1 MDRGLY
7 IAASGMLAE
16 LVRQD
21 QLANDLA
28 NASTPG
34 YKADRAAEASF
45 GQLLLRNRTTGEPIG
60 SLGFGAQIAE
70 IRTDLTQGP
79 LRQTDEPL
87 DVALVGEGFLAVQ
100 TPGGTRYTRD
110 GQLRLEADG
119 RLVSSTGMPVLDDKG
134 GQITIKGGD
143 PTIAADG
150 TISVA
155 GKSIAKLGVAS
166 LTNARKEGDT
176 LFTGTAGARPAETTV
191 RQGELEGADVNPAEA
206 MVEMMVSMRTF
217 ESVQRVMH
225 AIDETLGKGINGGGS

>member
-1 MDRGLY
+1 
-7 IAASGMLAE
+7 MLTE

-34 YKADRAAEASF
+34 YKADRSAESSF
-45 GQLLLRNRTTGEPIG
+45 GELLLRNRTTGEPIG
-60 SLGFGAQIAE
+60 SLGFGAQISE
-70 IRTDLTQGP
+70 IRTNLAQGP
-79 LRQTDEPL
+79 LRETDEPL

-100 TPGGTRYTRD
+100 TAGGTRYTRN
-110 GQLRLEADG
+110 GQLRVEPDG
-119 RLVSSTGMPVLDDKG
+119 RLVSSTGLPVLDDKG
-134 GQITIKGGD
+134 RQIVIKGAD
-143 PTIAADG
+143 PTIAPDG

-155 GKSIAKLGVAS
+155 GKDVAKLGVVS
-166 LTNARKEGDT
+166 LKEARKEGDT
-176 LFTGTAGARPAETTV
+176 LFSGTAGARPSGTTV

-225 AIDETLGKGINGGGS
+225 AIDETLGKGINGSGA

>member
-1 MDRGLY
+1 MPASESTPRPSEPAATATRATTSSPTCSSRSPARAAAAALAMTAIGSMALKFPPPRTNTGLRRVVPLRNRPMDRGLY

-87 DVALVGEGFLAVQ
+87 DVAL
-100 TPGGTRYTRD
+100 
-110 GQLRLEADG
+110 
-119 RLVSSTGMPVLDDKG
+119 
-134 GQITIKGGD
+134 
-143 PTIAADG
+143 
-150 TISVA
+150 
-155 GKSIAKLGVAS
+155 
-166 LTNARKEGDT
+166 
-176 LFTGTAGARPAETTV
+176 
-191 RQGELEGADVNPAEA
+191 
-206 MVEMMVSMRTF
+206 
-217 ESVQRVMH
+217 
-225 AIDETLGKGINGGGS
+225 